1 MISPVDDPVSIM
13 NACPNLERY
22 NQCVGMLWMWMYEL
36 LSAISYGDD
45 PFTLPVPLQV
55 ITEEMSVSFRQ
66 VHRKLTFFPR

>member
-1 MISPVDDPVSIM
+1 
-13 NACPNLERY
+13 
-22 NQCVGMLWMWMYEL
+22 MYEL

-45 PFTLPVPLQV
+45 PLTLPVPLQV

>member
-1 MISPVDDPVSIM
+1 
-13 NACPNLERY
+13 
-22 NQCVGMLWMWMYEL
+22 MLWMWMYEL

-45 PFTLPVPLQV
+45 PFTLPIPLQV